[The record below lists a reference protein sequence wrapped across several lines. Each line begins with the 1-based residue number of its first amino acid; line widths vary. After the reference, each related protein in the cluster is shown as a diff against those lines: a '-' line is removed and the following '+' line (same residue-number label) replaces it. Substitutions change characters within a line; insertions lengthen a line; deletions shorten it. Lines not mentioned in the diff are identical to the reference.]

1 MSHPYVILGLA
12 ALSFALGQSGP
23 LIMRRPGI
31 LRFVPGGCCSKLRCS
46 SASAHQALF
55 AWLLGTAATDFVAS
69 FRDLFTIIC
78 LGSLPLL
85 FAGISFAPH
94 LGPPFMGIFYVI
106 SFFDARRPSQH
117 DVCRPAPPRDSVVR
131 GELAGCAARSGRP
144 GGLRAVERAAGS
156 TRCATSDPT
165 RPPRFWPPCRV
176 QPAAL
181 EAPSSDETRHP
192 QLPVHCWLVGYRP
205 PRADRLPRPGRDL
218 LRNRHR

>member
-31 LRFVPGGCCSKLRCS
+31 LRFIWGLLLQAALFVGER
-46 SASAHQALF
+46 ATWALF

-69 FRDLFTIIC
+69 FDDLFTIIC

-106 SFFDARRPSQH
+106 SLFDVTGRASAMFAVRPLPVILWLGVSWLAALLAVWAARRVARELSAHTRLDPLR
-117 DVCRPAPPRDSVVR
+117 DVRPYTTA
-131 GELAGCAARSGRP
+131 EILATMP
-144 GGLRAVERAAGS
+144 G
-156 TRCATSDPT
+156 
-165 RPPRFWPPCRV
+165 V
-176 QPAAL
+176 QPRGPQK
-181 EAPSSDETRHP
+181 APIQR
-192 QLPVHCWLVGYRP
+192 
-205 PRADRLPRPGRDL
+205 
-218 LRNRHR
+218 